1 MTIIEAIREVL
12 SSEMVGMTS
21 REIYD
26 EIISKNLYVFPA
38 ANPPAVVNN
47 IIRRHCLD
55 LNFPT
60 ANAVKH
66 FKIVGYR
73 GKKTLYAL
81 IDSSIEELLPEEVI
95 QEAYERHVQEIK
107 QSLMDSIMEHD
118 PSFFEQLI
126 VDLLIAMDY
135 GYDKSSGV
143 VVGGSHDGGIDGII
157 YEDKL
162 GLDKIYLQ
170 AKRYEKRN
178 TVGRKDLQA
187 FVGAMESVQK
197 GVFITTSS
205 FTKEALAYAESQQQK
220 SLKLID
226 GEKLS
231 DLMVQYEIGIQKTAR
246 PIYLYRLDVSYLG

>member
-1 MTIIEAIREVL
+1 MSKKGLKNMTIIEAIREVL

-26 EIISKNLYVFPA
+26 EIISKNLYIFPA

-81 IDSSIEELLPEEVI
+81 IDSSIEKTDEKTSGESKELLPEEVI

-162 GLDKIYLQ
+162 GLFWK
-170 AKRYEKRN
+170 
-178 TVGRKDLQA
+178 
-187 FVGAMESVQK
+187 
-197 GVFITTSS
+197 
-205 FTKEALAYAESQQQK
+205 
-220 SLKLID
+220 
-226 GEKLS
+226 
-231 DLMVQYEIGIQKTAR
+231 
-246 PIYLYRLDVSYLG
+246 

>member
-1 MTIIEAIREVL
+1 MTIIEAIKEVL

-26 EIISKNLYVFPA
+26 EIILKNLYVFPA

-60 ANAVKH
+60 ANPVKH

-81 IDSSIEELLPEEVI
+81 IDSSIEKTGEKTSGESKELLPEEVI
-95 QEAYERHVQEIK
+95 QEAFERHIQEIK

-126 VDLLIAMDY
+126 FEQLIVDLLVAMDY
-135 GYDKSSGV
+135 GYDKSAGV
-143 VVGGSHDGGIDGII
+143 VVGGSHDGGIDRII

-162 GLDKIYLQ
+162 GLDKICLQ
-170 AKRYEKRN
+170 AKRYGKRN
-178 TVGRKDLQA
+178 TVG
-187 FVGAMESVQK
+187 
-197 GVFITTSS
+197 
-205 FTKEALAYAESQQQK
+205 
-220 SLKLID
+220 
-226 GEKLS
+226 
-231 DLMVQYEIGIQKTAR
+231 
-246 PIYLYRLDVSYLG
+246 